1 MTINVIV
8 AVDVEFEAQLV
19 SILNDL
25 DGVAVQARP
34 ADETELLAAV
44 VAGTGD
50 VVILGEYFTGADR
63 ELVRRVRGN
72 SGKVLGFGEAES
84 AVTAWDV
91 DEHVSP
97 WASPNELSA
106 ALRRVS
112 ASVKAPPKPDFAPVP
127 SNKAHGKIIAVWG
140 TGSAP
145 GRSTVAANLAHV
157 LSLQDST
164 VLVDADTVNS
174 VQAALL
180 GVLSDTPQLVTLCRN
195 VEGLSANTVE
205 KTVTVIE
212 SRFHVVTGLSRAMR
226 WPEVKP
232 AHLAEVLQT
241 LRSHYTW
248 IVVDVADR
256 IDPDDDFAD
265 PFYDRHSATRV
276 VLNSA
281 DHTAVVG
288 TGDPMGLKRLVELL
302 DTDRIRNLPDFTTV
316 INRVR
321 ASAVGQAPEKTIS
334 ATLAKF
340 THVNDPVFI
349 PESLKDVDRAVLA
362 GRTVT
367 ELAPRAPFSLAITE
381 LSERFAPRRAE
392 PSRARRRKRKM
403 TV

>member
-1 MTINVIV
+1 MTIRVIV
-8 AVDVEFEAQLV
+8 AVDVEFESQLV
-19 SILNDL
+19 SVLNDL
-25 DGVAVQARP
+25 DGVSVHARP

-44 VAGTGD
+44 VAGIGE

-63 ELVRRVRGN
+63 ELVRRIRGN
-72 SGKVLGFGEAES
+72 AGKVLGFGETES

-97 WASPNELSA
+97 WASPSELAA

-112 ASVKAPPKPDFAPVP
+112 ASVKAPPKPEFDPTPAH
-127 SNKAHGKIIAVWG
+127 SNSGKIIAVWG

-145 GRSTVAANLAHV
+145 GRSTVAAHLAHT
-157 LSLQDST
+157 LAQQDAT

-180 GVLSDTPQLVTLCRN
+180 GILSDAPQLVTLCRN
-195 VEGLSANTVE
+195 VENLTASVIE
-205 KTVTVIE
+205 ESVTVLAPK
-212 SRFHVVTGLSRAMR
+212 FHVVTGLSRAVR

-241 LRSHYTW
+241 LRSHYNW
-248 IVVDVADR
+248 IVVDISDR

-265 PFYDRHSATRV
+265 PYYDRHSATRV
-276 VLNSA
+276 TLDAA
-281 DHTAVVG
+281 DDTVVVG

-302 DTDRIRNLPDFTTV
+302 DADRIRNLPDFTTV

-321 ASAVGQAPEKTIS
+321 ASAVGQSPEKTL
-334 ATLAKF
+334 ATTLSKF
-340 THVNDPVFI
+340 THVKDPIFI
-349 PESLKDVDRAVLA
+349 PESVKDLDRAVLA
-362 GRTVT
+362 GRTLT
-367 ELAPRAPFSLAITE
+367 ELTPRAPFSQAITE

-392 PSRARRRKRKM
+392 HSRARKRKRKM
-403 TV
+403 AI

>member
-1 MTINVIV
+1 MTIHVIV

-19 SILNDL
+19 SVLNDL
-25 DGVAVQARP
+25 DGVSVHARP

-63 ELVRRVRGN
+63 ELVRRIRGN
-72 SGKVLGFGEAES
+72 SGKVLGFGEADS
-84 AVTAWDV
+84 AVTAWDI

-97 WASPNELSA
+97 WASPSELAA

-112 ASVKAPPKPDFAPVP
+112 VSVVAPPKPDFAPAP
-127 SNKAHGKIIAVWG
+127 SPTAQGKVIAVWG

-145 GRSTVAANLAHV
+145 GRSTVAANLAHA
-157 LSLQDST
+157 LAQHDST

-180 GVLSDTPQLVTLCRN
+180 GILSDTPQLVTLCRN
-195 VEGLSANTVE
+195 VENLTANTIE
-205 KTVTVIE
+205 ESVTVLDPD
-212 SRFHVVTGLSRAMR
+212 FHVVTGLSRAVR

-241 LRSHYTW
+241 LRAHYTW
-248 IVVDVADR
+248 VVVDISDR

-265 PFYDRHSATRV
+265 PYYDRHSATRV
-276 VLNSA
+276 VLDGA
-281 DHTAVVG
+281 DHTVVVG

-302 DTDRIRNLPDFTTV
+302 DTDRVRNLPDFTTV

-321 ASAVGQAPEKTIS
+321 ASAVGQSPEKTLS
-334 ATLAKF
+334 ATLSKF

-349 PESLKDVDRAVLA
+349 PESVKDVDRAVLA
-362 GRTVT
+362 GRTAT
-367 ELAPRAPFSLAITE
+367 ELTPRAPFSLAITE

-392 PSRARRRKRKM
+392 PSRTRRRKRKM
-403 TV
+403 AV

>member
-1 MTINVIV
+1 MTIHVIV

-19 SILNDL
+19 SVLNDL
-25 DGVAVQARP
+25 DGVSVHARP

-63 ELVRRVRGN
+63 ELVRRIRGN
-72 SGKVLGFGEAES
+72 SGKVLGFGEADS

-97 WASPNELSA
+97 WASPNELAA

-112 ASVKAPPKPDFAPVP
+112 ASVIAPPKPDFAPAP
-127 SNKAHGKIIAVWG
+127 SPTAQGKVIAVWG

-145 GRSTVAANLAHV
+145 GRSTVAANLAHA
-157 LSLQDST
+157 LAQHDST

-180 GVLSDTPQLVTLCRN
+180 GILSDTPQLVTLCRN
-195 VEGLSANTVE
+195 VENLTANTIE
-205 KTVTVIE
+205 ESVTVLDPD
-212 SRFHVVTGLSRAMR
+212 FHVVTGLSRAVR

-241 LRSHYTW
+241 LRAHYTW
-248 IVVDVADR
+248 VVVDISDR

-265 PFYDRHSATRV
+265 PYYDRHSATRV
-276 VLNSA
+276 VLDGA
-281 DHTAVVG
+281 DHTVVVG

-302 DTDRIRNLPDFTTV
+302 DSDRIRNLPDFTTV

-321 ASAVGQAPEKTIS
+321 ASAVGQSPEKTLS
-334 ATLAKF
+334 ATLSKF

-349 PESLKDVDRAVLA
+349 PESVKDVDRAVLA
-362 GRTVT
+362 GRTAT

-392 PSRARRRKRKM
+392 PSRTRRRKRKM
-403 TV
+403 AV